1 MTYNYEE
8 SIKEDI
14 RDYISQNYT
23 DFQLAVKLQNKSYFT
38 HTLTDRLW
46 SEDSVTGNG
55 SGSYTFN
62 RYVAKQYVQSNLELC
77 VEALSGFSELEKLGD
92 KIANEEYEY
101 LDVTIRCYLLSRC
114 VREVIEEL

>member
-14 RDYISQNYT
+14 RDYISQNYST
-23 DFQLAVKLQNKSYFT
+23 FGLAVNLQSRSYFCYA
-38 HTLTDRLW
+38 LTDHLW

-62 RYVAKQYVQSNLELC
+62 RYLAKQYVQSNLELC
-77 VEALSGFSELEKLGD
+77 VEAMSFFSELDKLGE

-101 LDVTIRCYLLSRC
+101 LDVTIRLYLLPRC

>member
-8 SIKEDI
+8 SIKDDI
-14 RDYISQNYT
+14 RDFIEENYT
-23 DFQLAVKLQNKSYFT
+23 PDEVAEKLQDRSCFQ

-62 RYVAKQYVQSNLELC
+62 RYLAKQYVESNLALC
-77 VEALSGFSELEKLGD
+77 VEAMSGFSELDKLGEKL
-92 KIANEEYEY
+92 ANEEYEY
-101 LDVTIRCYLLSRC
+101 FDVTIRLHLLARC